1 MKVQSYRNIFAHKS
15 RMNTICKQRVIDK
28 NGFLKLLVLFAT
40 SSFGY
45 LGAQTSSNSFKYMG
59 SAKNLGIYSGI
70 ILHAGVNYVIEKKLP
85 SDPIKMKQFRTFL
98 DNPKVC
104 ALNKTPVKISDA
116 SILVNLGIGLAS
128 SLAASKNNGAI
139 MLTEWTQ
146 SILITSNITQSF
158 KIGINRGRPY
168 TFGKPVS
175 YFSKKDDAYSF
186 FSGHSSISAATSTTL
201 WLNRSKISHN
211 PKLNTLICT
220 SSTLF
225 SVATAGLRLKANKH
239 YPSDVLLGL
248 ATGTLISFG
257 VHAIHAK
264 F

>member
-1 MKVQSYRNIFAHKS
+1 
-15 RMNTICKQRVIDK
+15 MNTICKQRKIDK
-28 NGFLKLLVLFAT
+28 MGFFKLLVLMICL
-40 SSFGY
+40 SSGF
-45 LGAQTSSNSFKYMG
+45 LKAQTPSNSFKYMG
-59 SAKNLGIYSGI
+59 SAKNIGIYSTL
-70 ILHAGVNYVIEKKLP
+70 ILHTGVNYAIEKKLP
-85 SDPIKMKQFRTFL
+85 TNPIKIKQFRTFL

-104 ALNKTPVKISDA
+104 ELHKTPAKISDA

-128 SLAASKNNGAI
+128 SLAASKKDGAV
-139 MLTEWTQ
+139 MLTQWTQ

-158 KIGINRGRPY
+158 KIGFNRGRPY
-168 TFGKPVS
+168 TFGKPIPN
-175 YFSKKDDAYSF
+175 FSKKDDAYSF

-201 WLNRSKISHN
+201 WLNRSKISNN

-220 SSTLF
+220 GSTLI